1 MFVIIIN
8 RLFILK
14 GPTRVAIGSSVES
27 KFEENYFF
35 SDGNNYFSS
44 LSIMQSS
51 KKNFLTVKIE
61 PGYYK
66 AGDFGVR
73 IESILRVVN
82 TTFKVISF

>member
-1 MFVIIIN
+1 LIIN
-8 RLFILK
+8 RFLILK

-35 SDGNNYFSS
+35 SDGMNNFFVVVV
-44 LSIMQSS
+44 LKFKIIIEFQI
-51 KKNFLTVKIE
+51 LKIE

-66 AGDFGVR
+66 AGDFGIR

-82 TTFKVISF
+82 TTFKVI

>member
-1 MFVIIIN
+1 LIID
-8 RLFILK
+8 RFLILK

-35 SDGNNYFSS
+35 SDGMNNFFVVVV
-44 LSIMQSS
+44 LKFKIIIEFQI
-51 KKNFLTVKIE
+51 LKIE

-66 AGDFGVR
+66 AGDFGIR

-82 TTFKVISF
+82 TTFKVI

>member
-1 MFVIIIN
+1 LIIN
-8 RLFILK
+8 RFLILK

-35 SDGNNYFSS
+35 SDGMNNFFFFVV
-44 LSIMQSS
+44 LKFKIIIEFQI
-51 KKNFLTVKIE
+51 LKIE

-66 AGDFGVR
+66 AGDFGIR

-82 TTFKVISF
+82 TTFKVI

>member
-1 MFVIIIN
+1 VFVIIIN

-44 LSIMQSS
+44 LSITQSS
-51 KKNFLTVKIE
+51 K
-61 PGYYK
+61 
-66 AGDFGVR
+66 
-73 IESILRVVN
+73 
-82 TTFKVISF
+82 